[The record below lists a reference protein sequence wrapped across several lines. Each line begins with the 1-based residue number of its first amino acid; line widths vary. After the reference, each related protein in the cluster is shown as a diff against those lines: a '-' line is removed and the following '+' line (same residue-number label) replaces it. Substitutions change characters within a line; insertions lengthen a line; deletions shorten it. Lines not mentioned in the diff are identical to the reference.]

1 MRVTKSQCRKG
12 SFFCGSPIEYPIG
25 AVSQRT
31 LCETLLCHLAVNA
44 RPGEA
49 PCPPLAGYPEA
60 IPVPV
65 LRSRSVPSP
74 LLLSLGASPRRLGSF
89 RNLHFSQETGGSR
102 DVRSP
107 DHRGQLRIVAYPEA
121 IPVPA
126 LFSRSLPSLHFLS
139 LGASHRGPGSFRNL
153 HGRNLHLSQ
162 ETGSGP
168 DLRRR
173 GSRRWLF

>member
-65 LRSRSVPSP
+65 LLSRSV
-74 LLLSLGASPRRLGSF
+74 
-89 RNLHFSQETGGSR
+89 
-102 DVRSP
+102 
-107 DHRGQLRIVAYPEA
+107 
-121 IPVPA
+121 
-126 LFSRSLPSLHFLS
+126 PSLHFLS